1 VTPATEALASS
12 GLDVADGVVVNE
24 YLETNLGD
32 ILAAGDVASY
42 QDTLFGKRR
51 RVEHWDN
58 AVSQAEHCA
67 RALMGDRKPFQ
78 HVPYFFSDV
87 FDLSYEFWGDP
98 SEADQV
104 VHRGDLAGG
113 SFSAW
118 WLNRQRLSPAILGE
132 PQRAIADA
140 GGRTHGRSIEPP
152 VSPSAQARSLMF
164 TKSTP
169 ALRRAYPV
177 SRR

>member
-1 VTPATEALASS
+1 M
-12 GLDVADGVVVNE
+12 VNE

-118 WLNRQRLSPAILGE
+118 WLNRQRVSPAILGE

-140 GGRTHGRSIEPP
+140 AGAVRTGG
-152 VSPSAQARSLMF
+152 A
-164 TKSTP
+164 
-169 ALRRAYPV
+169 
-177 SRR
+177 